1 MAIGFSARELRR
13 RRAAAQQ
20 RLVPRL
26 IHQVLRLQR
35 RADNAIRLLFE
46 EMRDRQEAEEAL
58 ADLRRRLLLLAQGEP
73 EQEP

>member
-1 MAIGFSARELRR
+1 MAIGFSARELQRR
-13 RRAAAQQ
+13 SAAARE

-26 IHQVLRLQR
+26 IRQVRPAQR
-35 RADNAIRLLFE
+35 RRDNVIRLLFE
-46 EMRDRQEAEEAL
+46 EMRDRQETEEAL

>member
-1 MAIGFSARELRR
+1 M
-13 RRAAAQQ
+13 
-20 RLVPRL
+20 PRL

-73 EQEP
+73 GQEP